1 MDVPLSA
8 LAIDGRD
15 AGAEQQPAQKQV
27 RQWPPSMGL
36 ELGACLM

>member
-15 AGAEQQPAQKQV
+15 AGAEQQPEQKQV
-27 RQWPPSMGL
+27 RQWPPNMAL
-36 ELGACLM
+36 QLRACLM